1 MQENDRRQINL
12 RQFDTIRSFA
22 RKNCNRK
29 IELEEANG
37 DQADLL
43 LEIMNF
49 GKNARLQFS
58 EKNMQKG
65 ETLQSAY

>member
-1 MQENDRRQINL
+1 MHEKDKRQINL
-12 RQFDTIRSFA
+12 RQFDTIRFFA
-22 RKNCNRK
+22 RRNCNRK

-37 DQADLL
+37 YQADLL
-43 LEIMNF
+43 LEIMDF

-58 EKNMQKG
+58 EKNMQKC